1 MLPAQVANKV
11 AAGEVVE
18 RPASVVK
25 EMVENSLDAGAERIE
40 VTITAGGR
48 KLIAVRDNGGGMN
61 RTDALMCI
69 ERQSTS
75 KIRDVHDIER
85 IATLGF
91 RGEAIPSI
99 ASVSRFTLKTR
110 DSQSDAGTELIL
122 QGGTLQAVND
132 IGTPVGTVVEVRDLF
147 YNVPARRKFLRAY
160 QTEQGHIKNAFVCN
174 ALAHPEV
181 GFTLSCDGRESYT
194 LPSGALLCDRVREL
208 FGTEYVEKLKP
219 VESSMAGI
227 RVYGYAGVPGSGARE
242 REQQYVFVNRRP
254 ATAAVITYAVRQAY
268 AIRDGGTRPA
278 LILFIEMEPGLV
290 DVNVHPAKKEVRFKQ
305 SSSVRE
311 AVIAALSAAL
321 KGVVGAETQRKELRI
336 VKPGELDG
344 AVTLRSLDRASAA
357 AASGVKTRRHDAW
370 APGLKREERV
380 GLKHLPDYEQGFASP
395 AVPLP
400 AAPVAVSA
408 PLIELPEDGAPW
420 KWCRVIGELQG
431 CYLLLETDSGCV
443 TVDQRAAAERILY
456 ERLLEHNEESPPLSQ
471 KLLIPQTVRLA
482 PADAERL
489 RGNLEALNSMGFRIA
504 DFGDDHFMVEALP
517 AVLGE
522 TDSREL
528 LVGIAAEIATSGRR
542 RGSVRW
548 REELT
553 ARTIARTGASGC
565 FKYSVAEAEKLVR
578 RLAECRM
585 PYTSPQGRPTMIFTA
600 YTELERKFGKK
611 R

>member
-25 EMVENSLDAGAERIE
+25 EMVENSLDAGADRID

-110 DSQSDAGTELIL
+110 DSKSDAGTELVL

-174 ALAHPEV
+174 ALAHPEI
-181 GFTLSCDGRESYT
+181 GFTLSCDGRENYA
-194 LPSGALLCDRVREL
+194 LPSGASLCDRVREL
-208 FGTEYVEKLKP
+208 FGTEYAEKLKP

-278 LILFIEMEPGLV
+278 LILFIEMDPGLV

-311 AVIAALSAAL
+311 AVILALSAAL
-321 KGVVGAETQRKELRI
+321 RGVVAAGTQREQLRV
-336 VKPGELDG
+336 VKPGEPD
-344 AVTLRSLDRASAA
+344 AEVTLRSLDRATAA
-357 AASGVKTRRHDAW
+357 TDVKTRRHDAW
-370 APGLKREERV
+370 APGLRRAGSV
-380 GLKHLPDYEQGFASP
+380 NLKPLPDYGQGFALP
-395 AVPLP
+395 AVALP
-400 AAPVAVSA
+400 AAPTADPVS
-408 PLIELPEDGAPW
+408 LIELPEDGAPW

-456 ERLLEHNEESPPLSQ
+456 ERLLGHNEESALLSQ

-489 RGNLEALNSMGFRIA
+489 RGNLDVLNSMGFRIA
-504 DFGDDHFMVEALP
+504 DFEDDHFMVEALP

-522 TDSREL
+522 IDSREL
-528 LVGIAAEIATSGRR
+528 LVGIVAEIAISGRR
-542 RGSVRW
+542 RGSMRW
-548 REELT
+548 KEELI
-553 ARTIARTGASGC
+553 ARTIARTGAAGS
-565 FKYSVAEAEKLVR
+565 FRYSVAEAEKLVR
-578 RLAECRM
+578 RLAACRM

-600 YTELERKFGKK
+600 YAELERKFGKK